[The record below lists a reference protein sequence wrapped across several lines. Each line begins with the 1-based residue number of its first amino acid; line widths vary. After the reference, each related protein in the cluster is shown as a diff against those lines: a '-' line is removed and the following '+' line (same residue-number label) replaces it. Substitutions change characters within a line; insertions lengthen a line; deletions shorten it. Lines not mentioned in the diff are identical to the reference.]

1 VADTE
6 VGASEAR
13 LRDMQPQPQY
23 TSWNPQSTRVLIDLY
38 QKHKSKVGTLQL
50 RNIKKLF
57 ELIAKEINI
66 MCKSNVTASHSHAR
80 WRVLER
86 GYKKYVDNKTKTGIG
101 RKYFEYA
108 EEMDSIFKKKRNI
121 TPVIL
126 LSTETISAPPAEP
139 ADLQE
144 ITVEQPTSILKQQ
157 TPTETPRRKQQSVLN
172 RNRILENM
180 RRDRQEY
187 YKERLKI
194 ENGKNE
200 IQKQKLAE
208 NEKTQ

>member
-121 TPVIL
+121 TPAIL

-172 RNRILENM
+172 RNRKNIIKNAG
-180 RRDRQEY
+180 
-187 YKERLKI
+187 KFKTKKI
-194 ENGKNE
+194 KFKNKNW
-200 IQKQKLAE
+200 QK
-208 NEKTQ
+208 

>member
-1 VADTE
+1 MQTLRIRVV
-6 VGASEAR
+6 VG
-13 LRDMQPQPQY
+13 
-23 TSWNPQSTRVLIDLY
+23 V
-38 QKHKSKVGTLQL
+38 KVKMGL
-50 RNIKKLF
+50 LF
-57 ELIAKEINI
+57 
-66 MCKSNVTASHSHAR
+66 SRHHVWR
-80 WRVLER
+80 WL
-86 GYKKYVDNKTKTGIG
+86 YVDNKTKTGRG

-121 TPVIL
+121 TPAIL
-126 LSTETISAPPAEP
+126 LSTETISAPLAEP

-194 ENGKNE
+194 ENEKNE
-200 IQKQKLAE
+200 IQKQKQTDA
-208 NEKTQ
+208 TV

>member
-1 VADTE
+1 
-6 VGASEAR
+6 
-13 LRDMQPQPQY
+13 
-23 TSWNPQSTRVLIDLY
+23 
-38 QKHKSKVGTLQL
+38 
-50 RNIKKLF
+50 
-57 ELIAKEINI
+57 
-66 MCKSNVTASHSHAR
+66 
-80 WRVLER
+80 
-86 GYKKYVDNKTKTGIG
+86 
-101 RKYFEYA
+101 
-108 EEMDSIFKKKRNI
+108 MDSIFKKKRNI
-121 TPVIL
+121 TPAIL

-194 ENGKNE
+194 ENEKNE
-200 IQKQKLAE
+200 IQKQKQTDA
-208 NEKTQ
+208 TV

>member
-1 VADTE
+1 VE
-6 VGASEAR
+6 
-13 LRDMQPQPQY
+13 
-23 TSWNPQSTRVLIDLY
+23 
-38 QKHKSKVGTLQL
+38 TLQL

-121 TPVIL
+121 TPAIL

-194 ENGKNE
+194 ENEKNE
-200 IQKQKLAE
+200 IQKKNWQK
-208 NEKTQ
+208 

>member
-1 VADTE
+1 VE
-6 VGASEAR
+6 
-13 LRDMQPQPQY
+13 
-23 TSWNPQSTRVLIDLY
+23 
-38 QKHKSKVGTLQL
+38 TLQL

-121 TPVIL
+121 TPGIL

-144 ITVEQPTSILKQQ
+144 ITQHTQQ
-157 TPTETPRRKQQSVLN
+157 LNNNQCSTE
-172 RNRILENM
+172 I
-180 RRDRQEY
+180 
-187 YKERLKI
+187 
-194 ENGKNE
+194 
-200 IQKQKLAE
+200 AF
-208 NEKTQ
+208 